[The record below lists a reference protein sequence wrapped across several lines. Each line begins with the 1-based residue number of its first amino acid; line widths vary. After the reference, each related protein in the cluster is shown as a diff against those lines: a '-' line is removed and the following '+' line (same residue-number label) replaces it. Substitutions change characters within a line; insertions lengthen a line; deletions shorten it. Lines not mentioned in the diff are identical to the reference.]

1 MLEDAGNLNKPYK
14 KDKCGGF
21 IKDLDSYARKILVE
35 RRKIEMQL
43 EKAIGKLN
51 AARKKRRGFWGSV
64 LDFCGGFCDAVS
76 PIFPPAKLGAKA
88 CEKGLNLMEDNIE
101 KWEHNVRLLERML
114 EIYSNQAKASVDLVN
129 QAWEGIKKRLHFYT
143 DKHQEFIRRLKQA
156 SDAIDNEYN
165 FPTPGVLLEY
175 DFERP
180 AISYTPKKSVFNER
194 LKDLRE
200 NFSASLYADLCADLK
215 DKINAF
221 SYRDRA
227 KASKERELEKNLE
240 DLTPSFRDKTNAL
253 SGDDLER
260 LAISKEKE
268 LEKDLEDLMP
278 SVLGVPSYNE
288 SLTLAKNRCVKNCK
302 KALEGFTE
310 KIKEPP
316 NDSNAINEAF
326 NHLKTE
332 LERAIDDERLKG
344 LRENF
349 ASLCADL
356 EDKIHH
362 NALSNDDLERMI
374 AFRER
379 ELEKNLE
386 DLVGASSYDE
396 NPNDGLDRMAISKE
410 KELEKSL
417 EDLMPSVL
425 SVPSYNESLTLAK
438 NRCVKNCKKAL
449 EGFTEKIKEIPNDS
463 NAINEAFDSLE
474 TELER
479 ATENLSQ
486 KIDPILERNENYTQ
500 KALEYREFLESRK
513 KGFIVDEQNPYPE
526 EVRFNEWCLA
536 EFDSVFSTIVPLED
550 LNKTACAH
558 HALKALQ
565 AALKDNDLGFDAT
578 ELEQIAKGFI
588 PRGYLWHFDANVLGN
603 VALVRE
609 ELLLGVKHTK
619 GYSLWTEFLQKQ
631 N

>member
-1 MLEDAGNLNKPYK
+1 MAEWKTDTEEVKEVVRRCRDFKESLQEKR
-14 KDKCGGF
+14 CGGF
-21 IKDLDSYARKILVE
+21 IKDLDSYALKILVE

-43 EKAIGKLN
+43 EKAIGELKK
-51 AARKKRRGFWGSV
+51 ARKERSGFWGFLGELGRDFGNAVGSV
-64 LDFCGGFCDAVS
+64 
-76 PIFPPAKLGAKA
+76 IPPVKLCAEA

-114 EIYSNQAKASVDLVN
+114 EIYATQAKASVDLVN
-129 QAWEGIKKRLHFYT
+129 QAWEGVKKRLHFYT
-143 DKHQEFIRRLKQA
+143 DKHQEFIRRLNYA

-165 FPTPGVLLEY
+165 FPTPGVLMEY

-180 AISYTPKKSVFNER
+180 TFSYNPKKSVFNER

-200 NFSASLYADLCADLK
+200 DFSASLYADLK

-221 SYRDRA
+221 SKKDRA
-227 KASKERELEKNLE
+227 KASKEREG
-240 DLTPSFRDKTNAL
+240 DLTGT
-253 SGDDLER
+253 
-260 LAISKEKE
+260 
-268 LEKDLEDLMP
+268 
-278 SVLGVPSYNE
+278 
-288 SLTLAKNRCVKNCK
+288 
-302 KALEGFTE
+302 
-310 KIKEPP
+310 
-316 NDSNAINEAF
+316 
-326 NHLKTE
+326 
-332 LERAIDDERLKG
+332 
-344 LRENF
+344 
-349 ASLCADL
+349 
-356 EDKIHH
+356 
-362 NALSNDDLERMI
+362 
-374 AFRER
+374 
-379 ELEKNLE
+379 
-386 DLVGASSYDE
+386 SSYDE
-396 NPNDGLDRMAISKE
+396 NPNDELDRMASSKE
-410 KELEKSL
+410 REFENSL

-449 EGFTEKIKEIPNDS
+449 EGFTEKIKEAPNDS
-463 NAINEAFDSLE
+463 NAVNEAFDSLE

-486 KIDPILERNENYTQ
+486 KVDPILERNEDYTQ

-513 KGFIVDEQNPYPE
+513 EGFMVDEQNPYPE
-526 EVRFNEWCLA
+526 EVRFNELRLA
-536 EFDSVFSTIVPLED
+536 EFDSVFSAIAPLED
-550 LNKTACAH
+550 WSKTACAH

-565 AALKDNDLGFDAT
+565 ATLKDNDLGFDAT
-578 ELEQIAKGFI
+578 DLEQIAKGFI

>member
-1 MLEDAGNLNKPYK
+1 MAEWKTDTEEVK
-14 KDKCGGF
+14 KVVGRCRDFKESLQEKRCGGF
-21 IKDLDSYARKILVE
+21 IKDLDSYALKIIVE

-51 AARKKRRGFWGSV
+51 AARKKRKGFWGSI
-64 LDFCGGFCDAVS
+64 LDFCGGVCDAVS
-76 PIFPPAKLGAKA
+76 TIFPPAKLGAEA
-88 CEKGLNLMEDNIE
+88 CERGLNLMEDNIE
-101 KWEHNVRLLERML
+101 KWEHNVRLLEQML

-129 QAWEGIKKRLHFYT
+129 QAWEGVKKRLHFYT

-165 FPTPGVLLEY
+165 FPTPGVLMEY

-180 AISYTPKKSVFNER
+180 TISYSPKKSVFNER

-200 NFSASLYADLCADLK
+200 DFSASLYADLK
-215 DKINAF
+215 DRINAF
-221 SYRDRA
+221 SNKDHA
-227 KASKERELEKNLE
+227 KASKERELENLE
-240 DLTPSFRDKTNAL
+240 DW
-253 SGDDLER
+253 
-260 LAISKEKE
+260 
-268 LEKDLEDLMP
+268 M
-278 SVLGVPSYNE
+278 
-288 SLTLAKNRCVKNCK
+288 
-302 KALEGFTE
+302 
-310 KIKEPP
+310 
-316 NDSNAINEAF
+316 
-326 NHLKTE
+326 
-332 LERAIDDERLKG
+332 
-344 LRENF
+344 
-349 ASLCADL
+349 
-356 EDKIHH
+356 
-362 NALSNDDLERMI
+362 
-374 AFRER
+374 
-379 ELEKNLE
+379 
-386 DLVGASSYDE
+386 GASSYDE
-396 NPNDGLDRMAISKE
+396 NPNDELDRMANSKE
-410 KELEKSL
+410 REFEKSL

-438 NRCVKNCKKAL
+438 KNCVKNCKKAL
-449 EGFTEKIKEIPNDS
+449 EGFTEKIKESPNDS
-463 NAINEAFDSLE
+463 NAVNEAFDSLE
-474 TELER
+474 RELEI

-486 KIDPILERNENYTQ
+486 KIDPVLERNENYTQ

-513 KGFIVDEQNPYPE
+513 EGFIVDEKNPYPE
-526 EVRFNEWCLA
+526 EVSFNEWRLA
-536 EFDSVFSTIVPLED
+536 EFDSVFSAIAPLED

-619 GYSLWTEFLQKQ
+619 GYKLWEKFLQTQ

>member
-1 MLEDAGNLNKPYK
+1 MAEWKTDTEEVK
-14 KDKCGGF
+14 KVVGRCREFKQTLQEDKCGGF
-21 IKDLDSYARKILVE
+21 IKDLDSYALKIIVE

-43 EKAIGKLN
+43 EKAIGEL
-51 AARKKRRGFWGSV
+51 KKAIKERRGFWGFFGE
-64 LDFCGGFCDAVS
+64 LGRDFCNAVGS
-76 PIFPPAKLGAKA
+76 VIPPVKLCAEL

-129 QAWEGIKKRLHFYT
+129 QAWEGVKKRLHFYT

-165 FPTPGVLLEY
+165 FPTPGVLMEY

-180 AISYTPKKSVFNER
+180 TFSYSPKKSVFNER

-200 NFSASLYADLCADLK
+200 DFSASLYADWK

-221 SYRDRA
+221 SHRDRA

-240 DLTPSFRDKTNAL
+240 DL
-253 SGDDLER
+253 
-260 LAISKEKE
+260 
-268 LEKDLEDLMP
+268 M
-278 SVLGVPSYNE
+278 
-288 SLTLAKNRCVKNCK
+288 
-302 KALEGFTE
+302 
-310 KIKEPP
+310 
-316 NDSNAINEAF
+316 
-326 NHLKTE
+326 
-332 LERAIDDERLKG
+332 
-344 LRENF
+344 
-349 ASLCADL
+349 
-356 EDKIHH
+356 
-362 NALSNDDLERMI
+362 
-374 AFRER
+374 
-379 ELEKNLE
+379 
-386 DLVGASSYDE
+386 GASPYDE
-396 NPNDGLDRMAISKE
+396 NPNDELDRMASSKE
-410 KELEKSL
+410 REFEKSL

-438 NRCVKNCKKAL
+438 KHCVKNCKKAL
-449 EGFTEKIKEIPNDS
+449 QDFAEKIKEAPNDS
-463 NAINEAFDSLE
+463 NAVNEAFDSLE

-486 KIDPILERNENYTQ
+486 KIDPILERNEDYTQ

-513 KGFIVDEQNPYPE
+513 EGFIVDEKNPYPE
-526 EVRFNEWCLA
+526 EVRFNEWRLA
-536 EFDSVFSTIVPLED
+536 EFDSVFSAIVPLED

-619 GYSLWTEFLQKQ
+619 GYKLWEKFLQTQ